1 MECRE
6 EIRLQVSNGR
16 AAIALSLNCLG
27 NRLQYS
33 FPHFCCK
40 SFCFCRGVF
49 LGKFSLRVGQ
59 YVRPS
64 CARSSQELLVDRMW
78 DTAFCLFTLMEYPF
92 AVRVRFLHWV
102 PRYVARQVEV
112 AIRSLPFRCF
122 RCQWNGKGNF
132 LEPKVLSHFSPS

>member
-1 MECRE
+1 MERRE

-33 FPHFCCK
+33 FPYFCCK

-59 YVRPS
+59 YVGPR
-64 CARSSQELLVDRMW
+64 CARSSQELLVDRMGN
-78 DTAFCLFTLMEYPF
+78 TAVCFFLLMEYPF
-92 AVRVRFLHWV
+92 AVRVRLHHWV
-102 PRYVARQVEV
+102 PRYVAR
-112 AIRSLPFRCF
+112 
-122 RCQWNGKGNF
+122 
-132 LEPKVLSHFSPS
+132 